1 MRSQWSKSRKR
12 SAARTLSTCTIY
24 LKSSKSM
31 VCAWQSERP
40 VEQCALVCRASLQ
53 TFAPSR
59 PADLKACV
67 RTVFSQFGPIVDVVA
82 KKTYKL
88 RGQAWVVFERA
99 EDAERAI
106 KLMQGFPFYGQA
118 LVRCWSV
125 LRWLHWSVCLGPGS

>member
-1 MRSQWSKSRKR
+1 MRPGV
-12 SAARTLSTCTIY
+12 SAN
-24 LKSSKSM
+24 
-31 VCAWQSERP
+31 
-40 VEQCALVCRASLQ
+40 LQ
-53 TFAPSR
+53 TSAPSYT
-59 PADLKACV
+59 ADLKACV

-88 RGQAWVVFERA
+88 RGQAWVGFERA

-125 LRWLHWSVCLGPGS
+125 LRWLHWSVCLGPGSRALPFRKRVAESGACKVRG